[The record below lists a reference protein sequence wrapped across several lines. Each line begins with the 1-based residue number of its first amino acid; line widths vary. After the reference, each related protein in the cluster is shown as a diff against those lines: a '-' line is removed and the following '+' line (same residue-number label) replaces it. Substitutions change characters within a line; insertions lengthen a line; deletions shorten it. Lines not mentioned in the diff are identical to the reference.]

1 MRRSLMADNSGK
13 ILLVD
18 DDEVFAGVFA
28 NELGRMGFVVEQGYG
43 KDIIKKLHGDDFDI
57 VVLDILMPKMSGIE
71 LLRKIKSEIP
81 ELDVIMLTGNATVE
95 NAIASMKEGAY
106 DFITKPMELD
116 RVEQIMRRCM
126 ERRRLKSSNRLLKNR
141 LSDVRDGQLI
151 GESPAINEIKTLIN
165 RFADSD
171 STVLIHGESGTGKE
185 LVANLIHKNSL
196 RSEEPFII
204 VDCTALQENLLESE
218 LFGHERGA
226 FTGAITKKHGIFEV
240 ADGGTVFLDEI
251 GDISAALQVKLLR
264 VVETKSF
271 RRVGGNE
278 RINTDVRLIVATN
291 RDLLD
296 MVRDNEFREDLYYRI
311 NVVSISLPPLRE
323 HLDDIP
329 LLADHFLSEFGGS
342 SNKKK
347 EFSED
352 ALKALKEYDWPGNAR
367 ELRNLV
373 ERSLLLSEKEIIDV
387 GDLPFGAS
395 PMRIILNKYD
405 RQNYPSLKDM
415 GISYIKWILE
425 KTNGNKQMAAR
436 ILKIDRKTITRLLSK
451 ESSGE

>member
-1 MRRSLMADNSGK
+1 MADNSGK

-415 GISYIKWILE
+415 DISYIKWILE

-436 ILKIDRKTITRLLSK
+436 ILKIDRKTITRLLSQDP
-451 ESSGE
+451 SGE

>member
-1 MRRSLMADNSGK
+1 MTDNAGK
-13 ILLVD
+13 IMLVD
-18 DDEVFAGVFA
+18 DDAVFAGVFA
-28 NELGRMGFVVEQGYG
+28 NELGRMGFTVEKGYG
-43 KDIIKKLHGDDFDI
+43 SDILTKLSQGDFDI
-57 VVLDILMPKMSGIE
+57 LILDILMPEISGLE
-71 LLRKIKSEIP
+71 LLKKVKSAVPDI
-81 ELDVIMLTGNATVE
+81 DVIMLTGNATVE
-95 NAIASMKEGAY
+95 NAISSMKEGAY
-106 DFITKPMELD
+106 DFITKPVELD
-116 RVEQIMRRCM
+116 RVEQILRHCL
-126 ERRRLKSSNRLLKNR
+126 EKRRLRSQNRILKNR
-141 LSDVRDGQLI
+141 LSDIRDGQLI
-151 GESPAINEIKTLIN
+151 GDSTAIKEIKSLIS

-226 FTGAITKKHGIFEV
+226 FTGAVTKKHGIFEI

-251 GDISAALQVKLLR
+251 GDISPALQVKLLR
-264 VVETKSF
+264 VVETRSF
-271 RRVGGNE
+271 RRLGGNE

-296 MVRDNEFREDLYYRI
+296 MVRKNEFREDLYYRI

-329 LLADHFLSEFGGS
+329 LLVDHFLSGLSGT

-347 EFSED
+347 SSPE
-352 ALKALKEYDWPGNAR
+352 ALKALKEHDWPGNAR

-373 ERSLLLSEKEIIDV
+373 ERSMLLAENDLIDV
-387 GDLPFGAS
+387 GDLPLAAS
-395 PMRIILNKYD
+395 PLRTILSKYD
-405 RQNYPSLKDM
+405 RQNYPSLKELDK
-415 GISYIKWILE
+415 SYIQWVLE

-436 ILKIDRKTITRLLSK
+436 ILQVDRKTINRLLSK
-451 ESSGE
+451 DTSGE

>member
-415 GISYIKWILE
+415 DISYIKWILE

-436 ILKIDRKTITRLLSK
+436 ILKIDRKTITRLLSQDP
-451 ESSGE
+451 SGE